1 MGPGT
6 KMVAGVIA
14 MYEARSLPSNEP
26 EDVADTFLYALS
38 SDINGEALYVTG
50 AKTYEVEKSLTRV
63 KGDWL
68 GEALYEELLACQSA
82 LGDVSSWLVLFHNTS
97 LTGGLIKIF

>member
-1 MGPGT
+1 
-6 KMVAGVIA
+6 MVTGVIA
-14 MYEARSLPSNEP
+14 MYEAMGLPSNEP
-26 EDVADTFLYALS
+26 EDVADTFLHALA

-68 GEALYEELLACQSA
+68 GQDLYAELLACQRA
-82 LGDVSSWLVLFHNTS
+82 LGSVRRPLRLTWYAMHVLDNHD
-97 LTGGLIKIF
+97 